1 MTTEN
6 HHKYLKRLL
15 AMLAASSKD
24 DVAACALYLAL
35 SVAAYAMKFGNI
47 EALSQLE
54 MLELVN
60 EIGANDDEFKTNA
73 LRKMVAALATVT
85 MEVDESE
92 ELIESLYQSIH

>member
-24 DVAACALYLAL
+24 DVAACALFLAVSL
-35 SVAAYAMKFGNI
+35 ACHHMKFGNL
-47 EALSQLE
+47 ETLSE
-54 MLELVN
+54 WETLELVN
-60 EIGANDDEFKTNA
+60 EIGANEDELETHAVK
-73 LRKMVAALATVT
+73 KMIAALAKVT
-85 MEVDESE
+85 MGVDESE